1 MLTEPVSSSHATTRA
16 SPPSARIAGRTLS
29 SASSTRL
36 CMSRFSVITLSIIY
50 ERRGRFADGQP
61 SRMGLPKSASVGR
74 SRMDSNG
81 ERTLLVISAPQHD
94 AAAYHLSGFLAPDP
108 VICLRA
114 AGKKYLAV
122 SALEYG
128 RAEKEAP
135 VDELVSFDE
144 LELVR
149 LAEEL
154 KSGAR
159 AFAGAAANLIRR
171 TGAEGSPVAVPSHF
185 GVAYAD
191 ELRARGLRI
200 EPDGRL
206 FTELRRA
213 KTFEEISHIEEAQRA
228 VEEACAH
235 AGGILEEAKVSGDGT
250 LRWRGETLTSEILR
264 SEIDVELLRRGCTA
278 DEGTI
283 AAGGP
288 QAADPH
294 ESGHGPL
301 RAGEAIIL
309 DIFPRSQK
317 SRYYADMSRSFV
329 KGEPG
334 EGLQEMYDAV
344 LEAQET
350 ALSMIR
356 AGVNGRDVHDKVSE
370 ILHERGYKTG
380 KHDQKPGEP
389 LTEGF
394 FHGTG
399 HGIGLEVHE
408 APRIST
414 ADEEL
419 KSGDVVTVE
428 PGLYEPGM
436 GGARIEDLVVVTQ
449 DGCRNL
455 TNFPKEFRLE

>member
-1 MLTEPVSSSHATTRA
+1 M
-16 SPPSARIAGRTLS
+16 
-29 SASSTRL
+29 
-36 CMSRFSVITLSIIY
+36 
-50 ERRGRFADGQP
+50 DG
-61 SRMGLPKSASVGR
+61 
-74 SRMDSNG
+74 NG
-81 ERTLLVISAPQHD
+81 ERTLLIISAPQHD

-135 VDELVSFDE
+135 VDELISFDE
-144 LELVR
+144 LDLIK

-154 KSGAR
+154 KSGSR
-159 AFAGAAANLIRR
+159 AFAAAAAKLIDRA
-171 TGAEGSPVAVPSHF
+171 GAEGSPVVVPPHF
-185 GVAYAD
+185 GIAYAD
-191 ELRARGLRI
+191 ELRARGLTV
-200 EPDGRL
+200 ESDGKL
-206 FTELRRA
+206 FAGLRRV
-213 KTFEEISHIEEAQRA
+213 KTEAEISHIEETQRA
-228 VEEACAH
+228 IEGTCAH
-235 AGGILEEAKVSGDGT
+235 AARILEEAEVSGDGT
-250 LRWRGETLTSEILR
+250 LMWRGETLTSELLR
-264 SEIDVELLRRGCTA
+264 SEIDVELLRRGCTS

-283 AAGGP
+283 VAGGA

-294 ESGHGPL
+294 ERGSGPL

-309 DIFPRSQK
+309 DIFPRNGE
-317 SRYYADMSRSFV
+317 SRYYADMTRTFV
-329 KGEPG
+329 KGEPD
-334 EGLQEMYDAV
+334 EKLQKMYDAV

-350 ALSMIR
+350 ALSMVK
-356 AGVNGRDVHDKVSE
+356 AGVNGRDVHGKVSDV
-370 ILHERGYKTG
+370 LHERGYKTG

-399 HGIGLEVHE
+399 HGVGLEVHE
-408 APRIST
+408 APRVST

-436 GGARIEDLVVVTQ
+436 GGVRIEDLVVVTE

-455 TNFPKEFRLE
+455 TNFPKEFRI